1 MLKDK
6 IDIWCGCPPWQ
17 DNNFQMETAI
27 KRWGL
32 RNNYKWID
40 QHYYN
45 GTFTGE
51 GFVEGD
57 MLLPLPIKLDEFYLI
72 HKKEIWEDYK
82 SRHPHAKFFGDTEF
96 DDLLDLEYSLFNECN
111 NLLEHFNKL
120 PDLDVS
126 NKDNFKHHIEELK
139 KLILMRAVI
148 REYKNI
154 QE

>member
-1 MLKDK
+1 MENKY
-6 IDIWCGCPPWQ
+6 DIWCGCPPYEDRYVINQ
-17 DNNFQMETAI
+17 AI

-32 RNNYKWID
+32 QNNYKWID

-57 MLLPLPIKLDEFYLI
+57 LISFPIKLDEFYLM

-96 DDLLDLEYSLFNECN
+96 DDLLDLEYNLLNECN
-111 NLLEHFNKL
+111 NLLERFSKL

-126 NKDNFKHHIEELK
+126 NQENFKHHINELK
-139 KLILMRAVI
+139 RLILVRSVI
-148 REYKNI
+148 RDYEEKRK
-154 QE
+154 